1 MLLKI
6 SAMGFWFNEDA
17 YIKDSWNQL
26 DFIIVM
32 SAFLDSFTDSD
43 NINSLR
49 ALRVLIPLRSVS
61 RI

>member
-1 MLLKI
+1 
-6 SAMGFWFNEDA
+6 
-17 YIKDSWNQL
+17 
-26 DFIIVM
+26 M

-49 ALRVLIPLRSVS
+49 ALRVLRPLRSVS

>member
-49 ALRVLIPLRSVS
+49 ALRVLRPLRSVS

>member
-6 SAMGFWFNEDA
+6 SAMGFWFNEDE

-49 ALRVLIPLRSVS
+49 ALRVLRPLRSVS